1 MLENFG
7 NESITLAQECLNFLH
22 LLLSFCFVALLE
34 VLDISPLP

>member
-1 MLENFG
+1 MLENFE
-7 NESITLAQECLNFLH
+7 NESITALQACLSFLH